1 MSAHLYPRIST
12 TSPSL
17 KRDMV
22 WQDLLKCGEAGAT
35 ARDLAARLISE
46 SKVTGTIA
54 ECALALEPLLD
65 ELVRMPGAHRTT
77 RDGDRYKAR
86 RQEP

>member
-1 MSAHLYPRIST
+1 MPAHLYSRISAA
-12 TSPSL
+12 SPSL

-35 ARDLAARLISE
+35 ARDLAARLIAE
-46 SKVTGTIA
+46 RNATGTIA

-65 ELVRMPGAHRTT
+65 ELVHMPGTHRTT
-77 RDGDRYKAR
+77 RDGDRCTAR
-86 RQEP
+86 RQEA

>member
-1 MSAHLYPRIST
+1 MPAHLYPRISA
-12 TSPSL
+12 TSPAL

-35 ARDLAARLISE
+35 ARDLAARLIAE
-46 SKVTGTIA
+46 GKATGTIA

-65 ELVRMPGAHRTT
+65 ELVRMPGAQRTT
-77 RDGDRYKAR
+77 RDGDRYTAR
-86 RQEP
+86 RQEA

>member
-1 MSAHLYPRIST
+1 MPAHLYPRISA

-17 KRDMV
+17 KRDML

-35 ARDLAARLISE
+35 AGDLAARLIAE
-46 SKVTGTIA
+46 SKATGTIA

-65 ELVRMPGAHRTT
+65 ELVRMPGPHQTT
-77 RDGDRYKAR
+77 RDGDRYKTR
-86 RQEP
+86 RQEA

>member
-17 KRDMV
+17 KRDML
-22 WQDLLKCGEAGAT
+22 WQDLLKCGAMGAT
-35 ARDLAARLISE
+35 AMELAAHLI
-46 SKVTGTIA
+46 KDHKATGTVS

-65 ELVRMPGAHRTT
+65 ELVRMPGPHQTT

-86 RQEP
+86 RQEA